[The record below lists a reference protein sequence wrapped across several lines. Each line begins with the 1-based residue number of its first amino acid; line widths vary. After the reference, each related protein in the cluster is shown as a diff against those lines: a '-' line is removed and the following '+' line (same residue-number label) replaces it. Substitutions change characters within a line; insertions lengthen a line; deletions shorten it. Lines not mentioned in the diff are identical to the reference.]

1 MHTPSPQHP
10 AHRGLRRLR
19 VIDGG
24 LKTLPPKYLRPL
36 SSTTG
41 RAIDAD
47 ENDLLALARATGVLK
62 EN

>member
-24 LKTLPPKYLRPL
+24 LKTRPLKHLRPL
-36 SSTTG
+36 STARV

-47 ENDLLALARATGVLK
+47 ENDLLVLARATGVLK